1 MGDLKLKIEFIW
13 LFLILPVS
21 FLFDYPVVLKSIFTV
36 VSFSFVFVYLW
47 KNKAFNFKV
56 SLHFW
61 KSFMKTITVR
71 FFIIAFI
78 VTIFTYVY
86 YNELFFKVLLVNPKL
101 WVLILFVYCFFS
113 VTFQELIYRTF
124 FFKRYQVLFPN
135 KKMLIIVNAL
145 VFSLAH
151 IFLKSS
157 LVLILTFVGGILF
170 SLTYFKTKSTTLVC
184 IEHAIY
190 GFWLFTVGLGQL
202 LAFPGAEV
210 EL

>member
-1 MGDLKLKIEFIW
+1 MEKLNLKIEFLW

-21 FLFDYPVVLKSIFTV
+21 FLFAYPVVLKIIFTV
-36 VSFSFVFVYLW
+36 VSFGFVVVYLW
-47 KNKAFNFKV
+47 KNKVFNFKV
-56 SLHFW
+56 QSHFW
-61 KSFMKTITVR
+61 KSFLKTTAVR
-71 FFIIAFI
+71 FLVIAFVI
-78 VTIFTYVY
+78 TTFTYVY
-86 YNELFFKVLLVNPKL
+86 YNELLFKVLLVNPKL

-113 VTFQELIYRTF
+113 VTFQELLYRTF

-135 KKMLIIVNAL
+135 KKVIILVNAL

-157 LVLILTFVGGILF
+157 LVLVLTFVGGVLF
-170 SLTYFKTKSTTLVC
+170 SLTYFKSKSTTLVC

-190 GFWLFTVGLGQL
+190 GIWLFTAGLGQL
-202 LAFPGAEV
+202 LAFPGSEV

>member
-1 MGDLKLKIEFIW
+1 MGDLKLKIEFLW

-21 FLFDYPVVLKSIFTV
+21 FLFDYSVVVKTIFIT
-36 VSFSFVFVYLW
+36 VSFGFVFVYLW

-56 SLHFW
+56 RPHFW
-61 KSFMKTITVR
+61 KSFIKTTAIR

-78 VTIFTYVY
+78 ITIFTYVY
-86 YNELFFKVLLVNPKL
+86 YNELLFKVLMVNPKL
-101 WVLILFVYCFFS
+101 WILILFVYCFFS

-135 KKMLIIVNAL
+135 KKILIIVNAL
-145 VFSLAH
+145 MFSLAH

-157 LVLILTFVGGILF
+157 LVLVLTFVGGFLF
-170 SLTYFKTKSTTLVC
+170 SLTYFKSKSTTLVC

-190 GFWLFTVGLGQL
+190 GFWLFTAGLGQL

>member
-1 MGDLKLKIEFIW
+1 MENLKLKLEFIW

-21 FLFDYPVVLKSIFTV
+21 FLFDYPVVLKTVFTV
-36 VSFSFVFVYLW
+36 VSFGFIFVYLW
-47 KNKAFNFKV
+47 KNKAFSFRV
-56 SLHFW
+56 LPHFW
-61 KSFMKTITVR
+61 KPFMKTTIVR
-71 FFIIAFI
+71 FFIIDLLI
-78 VTIFTYVY
+78 TIFTYVY

-124 FFKRYQVLFPN
+124 FFKRYQVLFSN
-135 KKMLIIVNAL
+135 KKAIILVNAL

-170 SLTYFKTKSTTLVC
+170 SITYFKSKSTTLVC

-190 GFWLFTVGLGQL
+190 GFWLFTAGLGQL